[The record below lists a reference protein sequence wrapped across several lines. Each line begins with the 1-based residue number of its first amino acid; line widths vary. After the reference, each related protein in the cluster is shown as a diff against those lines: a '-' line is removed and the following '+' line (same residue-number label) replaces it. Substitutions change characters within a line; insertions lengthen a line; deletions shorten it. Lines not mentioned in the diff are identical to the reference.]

1 MPLDLTGNVTLTL
14 SVTSLFLLIL
24 GLPLVA
30 GVSNK
35 KNLTRHGYL
44 TIIALALQII
54 LVFAI
59 MVPSLI
65 VNMNSILDLSILSAL
80 NTWIHMGVG
89 VLALGSGFAYVILW
103 LWFSRSKMRCFTAKK
118 YMLPTFIIWIVAIV
132 TGALIHILQL
142 F

>member
-44 TIIALALQII
+44 TIIALTLQTIV
-54 LVFAI
+54 VFVV

-65 VNMNSILDLSILSAL
+65 VNLSGIVDLSMLNAL
-80 NTWIHMGVG
+80 NTWIHVGVG
-89 VLALGSGFAYVILW
+89 VFALGSGFAYVGLW

-118 YMLPTFIIWIVAIV
+118 YMLPTFIIWIIAII